1 MYRDSMEPGTNFVA
15 LLPMGGRWRRMAS
28 ARPRSRQQGPTRSAT
43 VTGTRSAMWASRV
56 PSAATGSARCA
67 SSAELGDD
75 CRPTPPPVSRYMQPT
90 PARHSR
96 ICASSRHPH
105 DTRGFAQARNCPG
118 RLQPVQ
124 TLRRHPTGVPPPVR
138 AQIQYRANLAECL
151 GFDSDL
157 SETSGISNKSYGF
170 EPCVR

>member
-1 MYRDSMEPGTNFVA
+1 MSEFRRVEGFHGARHEFRRSA
-15 LLPMGGRWRRMAS
+15 APMGGRWRRMAS

-105 DTRGFAQARNCPG
+105 DTRGFAQAADTRTTLEDLRKQETAQGGSSRSRPCAAT
-118 RLQPVQ
+118 RLESLPLYGPKSSTAQ
-124 TLRRHPTGVPPPVR
+124 TWPNV
-138 AQIQYRANLAECL
+138 
-151 GFDSDL
+151 
-157 SETSGISNKSYGF
+157 
-170 EPCVR
+170 

>member
-1 MYRDSMEPGTNFVA
+1 MSEFRRVQGFHGARHEFRRSA
-15 LLPMGGRWRRMAS
+15 APMGGRWRRMAR
-28 ARPRSRQQGPTRSAT
+28 ARPRSRQKGPTRSAT
-43 VTGTRSAMWASRV
+43 VAGTRSAICGHHACRARQQDRR
-56 PSAATGSARCA
+56 AAPRRP
-67 SSAELGDD
+67 SSATIADL
-75 CRPTPPPVSRYMQPT
+75 R
-90 PARHSR
+90 RHRSAV
-96 ICASSRHPH
+96 ISSRHPH
-105 DTRGFAQARNCPG
+105 DTRGFAQTRNCPG

-138 AQIQYRANLAECL
+138 PNIQYRANLAECL